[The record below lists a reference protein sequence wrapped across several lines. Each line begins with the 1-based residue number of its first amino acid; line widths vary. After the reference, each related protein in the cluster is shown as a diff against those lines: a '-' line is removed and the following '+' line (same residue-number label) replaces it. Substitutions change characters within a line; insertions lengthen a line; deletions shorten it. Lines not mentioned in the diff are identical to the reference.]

1 MAARLAIAV
10 LHQLVQALHRKDMAA
25 LVVAVVPP
33 VITVQLMVQAAEA
46 EQVHAACAA
55 IQLVTPAVDVVVT
68 QDTVI
73 KQAAAAKEAVA
84 AVAVTLVNHG
94 PTAKVMAMVAVAP
107 SAVAAVAAAHH
118 MAVAGV
124 DQVWFESSGAPH
136 VAGLAVIHTPY
147 RSSHNIIN
155 EE

>member
-1 MAARLAIAV
+1 
-10 LHQLVQALHRKDMAA
+10 MAA

-73 KQAAAAKEAVA
+73 KQAAAAKAAVA
-84 AVAVTLVNHG
+84 ALAVTLVNHG
-94 PTAKVMAMVAVAP
+94 PTARVMAMVAVAP
-107 SAVAAVAAAHH
+107 SAAAAAAAAHH
-118 MAVAGV
+118 MAADGAAPA
-124 DQVWFESSGAPH
+124 WCALSGARH
-136 VAGLAVIHTPY
+136 VAGLAVIHTTY